1 MEVLVCRSYI
11 LFLGQQTILMLLQAQ
26 QKERKME
33 TRKVWW
39 RSRTVWINVLMLLIS
54 ILTVF
59 QESPMISPE
68 SLIIANSIVNV
79 ILRFITVDAIGMF
92 DVK

>member
-1 MEVLVCRSYI
+1 
-11 LFLGQQTILMLLQAQ
+11 
-26 QKERKME
+26 ME

-59 QESPMISPE
+59 QKSPMVSPE